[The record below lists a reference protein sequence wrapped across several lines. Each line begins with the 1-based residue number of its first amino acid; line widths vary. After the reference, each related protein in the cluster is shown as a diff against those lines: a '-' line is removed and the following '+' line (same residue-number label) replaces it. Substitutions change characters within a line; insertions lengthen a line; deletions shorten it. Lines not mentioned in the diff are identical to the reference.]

1 MKAKP
6 DDRSDNVENIQKNI
20 NHTIENMRKADEVI
34 EETSDN
40 AMRQNLEEKNERR
53 EQALKGMRS
62 EIRDEANAQKNG
74 YKS

>member
-40 AMRQNLEEKNERR
+40 AMRQNLEEKNGRR

-62 EIRDEANAQKNG
+62 EIRDEANAQKYG